1 MSECKRKIP
10 LRLRTVLNS
19 RLLISIR
26 EQGADIIVNKAPTG
40 AGFDARWKLLR
51 AAEAKLEQT
60 RTLEDTISV
69 VRQSARAICSA
80 DGVTFVLRDA
90 DKCHYV
96 DEDAIA
102 PLWKGQRFP
111 LETCISGWA
120 MLNGKTAAIEDIYA
134 DARIPH
140 DAYRKTFVKSMVMVP
155 VRTDGPVAAIG
166 AYWAD
171 RRSFLVQEVAV
182 IEALADMVGN
192 ALKTALAA

>member
-1 MSECKRKIP
+1 M
-10 LRLRTVLNS
+10 
-19 RLLISIR
+19 
-26 EQGADIIVNKAPTG
+26 DKAPEG
-40 AGFDARWKLLR
+40 VGLDARWKLLKV
-51 AAEAKLEQT
+51 AEAKLERT
-60 RTLEDTISV
+60 TTLEEAIDV

-80 DGVTFVLRDA
+80 DGVTFVLRDT

-96 DEDAIA
+96 EEDAIA

-111 LETCISGWA
+111 LTACISGWA

-140 DAYRKTFVKSMVMVP
+140 DAYRKTFVKSLVMVP

-171 RRSFLVQEVAV
+171 KRSFKVQEVAV

-192 ALKTALAA
+192 ALRTALAA

>member
-1 MSECKRKIP
+1 M
-10 LRLRTVLNS
+10 
-19 RLLISIR
+19 
-26 EQGADIIVNKAPTG
+26 GIIVDKAPDG
-40 AGFDARWKLLR
+40 AGFDARWKLLK
-51 AAEAKLEQT
+51 AAEAKLEHT
-60 RTLEDTISV
+60 RSLVDAIGV

-80 DGVTFVLRDA
+80 DGVTFVLRDG

-111 LETCISGWA
+111 LTACISGWA
-120 MLNGKTAAIEDIYA
+120 MLNGKPAAIEDIYV

-140 DAYRKTFVKSMVMVP
+140 DAYRKTFVKSLVMVP

-171 RRSFLVQEVAV
+171 KRSFLIQEVAV
-182 IEALADMVGN
+182 SEALADMVGN
-192 ALKTALAA
+192 ALRTALAA

>member
-1 MSECKRKIP
+1 
-10 LRLRTVLNS
+10 L
-19 RLLISIR
+19 
-26 EQGADIIVNKAPTG
+26 
-40 AGFDARWKLLR
+40 DARWKLLKV
-51 AAEAKLEQT
+51 AEAKLERT
-60 RTLEDTISV
+60 TTLEEAIDV

-96 DEDAIA
+96 EEDAIA

-111 LETCISGWA
+111 LTACISGWA
-120 MLNGKTAAIEDIYA
+120 MLTGKTAAIEDIYA

-140 DAYRKTFVKSMVMVP
+140 DAYRKTFVKSLVMVP

-171 RRSFLVQEVAV
+171 KRNFLVQEVAV

>member
-1 MSECKRKIP
+1 MNE
-10 LRLRTVLNS
+10 
-19 RLLISIR
+19 
-26 EQGADIIVNKAPTG
+26 APNG
-40 AGFDARWKLLR
+40 AGFDARWKLLK
-51 AAEAKLEQT
+51 AAEARLEHT
-60 RTLEDTISV
+60 KTLEDTIDV

-96 DEDAIA
+96 EEDAIA

-111 LETCISGWA
+111 LTACISGWA

-140 DAYRKTFVKSMVMVP
+140 DAYRKTFVKSLVMVP

-171 RRSFLVQEVAV
+171 KRSFKVQEVAV

-192 ALKTALAA
+192 ALRTALAA

>member
-1 MSECKRKIP
+1 M
-10 LRLRTVLNS
+10 
-19 RLLISIR
+19 
-26 EQGADIIVNKAPTG
+26 DKAPEG
-40 AGFDARWKLLR
+40 VGLDARWKLLKV
-51 AAEAKLEQT
+51 AEAKLERT
-60 RTLEDTISV
+60 TTLEEAIDV

-96 DEDAIA
+96 EEDAIA

-111 LETCISGWA
+111 LTACISGWA
-120 MLNGKTAAIEDIYA
+120 MLTGKTAAIEDIYA

-140 DAYRKTFVKSMVMVP
+140 DAYRKTFVKSLVMVP

-171 RRSFLVQEVAV
+171 KRNFLVQEVAV

>member
-1 MSECKRKIP
+1 MNI
-10 LRLRTVLNS
+10 VL
-19 RLLISIR
+19 
-26 EQGADIIVNKAPTG
+26 DTAPNGDGLDT
-40 AGFDARWKLLR
+40 RWKLLR
-51 AAEAKLEQT
+51 VAEAKLEHT
-60 RTLEDTISV
+60 RALEDAIAV

-90 DKCHYV
+90 DKCHYI

-111 LETCISGWA
+111 IETCISGWA
-120 MLNGKTAAIEDIYA
+120 MLNGKTAVIEDIYA

-140 DAYRKTFVKSMVMVP
+140 EAYRKTFVKSLVMVP

-171 RRSFLVQEVAV
+171 MRSFKIQEIAV

-192 ALKTALAA
+192 ALRTALAA